1 MTALIGAACAKR
13 LAVAFFAL
21 NRRFLG
27 PQRLKGRLPDEEAN
41 RITAY
46 HEAGHTLVA
55 FYTKESIPLH
65 KVTIIPRGQALGH
78 VSRVFILLKFLAYVN
93 TTRRLSLS

>member
-1 MTALIGAACAKR
+1 MLSTARRWKTRRHIAHIGS
-13 LAVAFFAL
+13 
-21 NRRFLG
+21 LG

-55 FYTKESIPLH
+55 FFTKDSIPLH
-65 KVTIIPRGQALGH
+65 KVTIIPRGQSLGH
-78 VSRVFILLKFLAYVN
+78 VSVLV
-93 TTRRLSLS
+93 RR